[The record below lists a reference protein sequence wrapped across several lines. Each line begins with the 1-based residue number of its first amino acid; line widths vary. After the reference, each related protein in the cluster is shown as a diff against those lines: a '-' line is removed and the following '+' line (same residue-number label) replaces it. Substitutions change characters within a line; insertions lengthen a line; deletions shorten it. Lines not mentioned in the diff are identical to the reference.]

1 MLRIS
6 GFFGCMRIIFHGAAR
21 TVTGAN
27 FLLESGR
34 TKLLVD
40 CGLIQGEFCCE
51 DANFHPFPYEP
62 GKISAVFVT
71 HAHLDHIGRLPN
83 LVKEG
88 FEGKIYSTAPTR
100 DLALLS
106 LEDSIYIL
114 AEEAERRGRQP
125 LFNEEDVSRLEKYW
139 EVVDYEQELNAGK
152 DISVRLLDAGHILG
166 SSFVEITSQGKTIVI
181 TGDIG
186 NPPTPLLRPP
196 TILKKTDFVVM
207 ESAYGNRMHEDKE
220 RRRDILEDAIEDTVK
235 SGGVV
240 MIPSFAMERTQEL
253 LYELNE
259 LVEHNRIPRIPIFID
274 SPLAIKMTEVY
285 KKYPQFYNQEAR
297 YLISKGD
304 DLFKFPGLKF
314 TVTTEESKAINDIP
328 PPKIVIAGSGMSQG
342 GRILHHERRYLS
354 DPASLFL
361 VIGYQAAGSLGRRI
375 LEGANEVRIFGERV
389 SVRARHKAIGGYSAH
404 ADQQGLR
411 EWVAAIPTLPKEIF
425 VVQGEEAAA
434 LSLAQVIR
442 DELAIKV
449 AVPQLGES
457 FELW

>member
-1 MLRIS
+1 MY
-6 GFFGCMRIIFHGAAR
+6 MRITFHGAAR

-27 FLLESGR
+27 FLLETGFA
-34 TKLLVD
+34 KILVD

-51 DANFHPFPYEP
+51 DANYHPFSYEP
-62 GKISAVFVT
+62 GKIAAVFVT
-71 HAHLDHIGRLPN
+71 HAHLDHIGRLPK
-83 LVKEG
+83 LVKDG
-88 FEGKIYSTAPTR
+88 FTGKIYSTAPTR
-100 DLALLS
+100 DLAFLS
-106 LEDSIYIL
+106 LEDSVSIL
-114 AEEAERRGRQP
+114 AEEAEKRERQQ
-125 LFNEEDVSRLEKYW
+125 LFDEEDVTRLEKYW
-139 EVVDYEQELNAGK
+139 EVIDYEKELKVGK
-152 DISVRLLDAGHILG
+152 DTTARFLDAGHILG
-166 SSFVEITSQGKTIVI
+166 SSFIEISSQRKTAVF

-196 TILKKTDFVVM
+196 AIPEKADFVVM
-207 ESAYGNRMHEDKE
+207 ESAYGNRIHEEKE

-304 DLFKFPGLKF
+304 DLFKFPGLRF
-314 TVTTEESKAINDIP
+314 TITTEESKIINDVP
-328 PPKIVIAGSGMSQG
+328 APKVIIAGSGMSQG

-375 LEGANEVRIFGERV
+375 LEGARKVRIFGETV
-389 SVRARHKAIGGYSAH
+389 DVRARHKAIGGYSAH

-411 EWVAAIPTLPKEIF
+411 DWVASMPTRPQQAF
-425 VVQGEEAAA
+425 VVQGEEAASLA
-434 LSLAQVIR
+434 LAQVIR
-442 DELAIKV
+442 DELAIETT
-449 AVPQLGES
+449 VPNLGES
-457 FELW
+457 FEL